1 MSNINAKIV
10 ADSKNMG
17 HRLTTFVVTFPRII
31 LAEFNTH
38 RMFSRNS
45 ASSRAI
51 PFKKMVKSVQ
61 ENPFI
66 PIGWQKDHSGMQ
78 GTVYLSKTE
87 KFGLNTFIS
96 SLITTLNSFEKD
108 SKEYET
114 LNKEIEEK
122 IEIIESILQPYK
134 FEEKTLDEWWLFARD
149 KALEAACIMYTF
161 RVTKQLC
168 NRLLEPFMY
177 HTVIVTSSQYENF
190 FALRCPQ
197 YRLFSEQIPLEFRSK
212 NDLLNYV
219 KKIEAP
225 EFKNDYD
232 NLTELDWLKI
242 NKGMAEIHIMALA
255 EAMWDEYRAS
265 VPKQLQA
272 GEWHIPFGDNIN
284 LPPTIPIDEGLTL
297 EEGVA
302 MRKVKIA
309 VARCARVS
317 YTVVGEEGKPDNYDN
332 DIKLHDRLAESGHFS
347 PFEHIGRAM
356 SGDEIATNALWCAEH
371 IEYGWSGN
379 FRGFIQ
385 YRKMLPNEN
394 KV

>member
-1 MSNINAKIV
+1 MSKINAKIV

-51 PFKKMVKSVQ
+51 PFEKMVKSVE

-66 PIGWQKDHSGMQ
+66 PIAWQKDHKGMQ
-78 GTVYLSKTE
+78 GTNYFSDELDIATLKLLWL
-87 KFGLNTFIS
+87 KGRDAA
-96 SLITTLNSFEKD
+96 LNSAIGL
-108 SKEYET
+108 S
-114 LNKEIEEK
+114 
-122 IEIIESILQPYK
+122 SMG
-134 FEEKTLDEWWLFARD
+134 A
-149 KALEAACIMYTF
+149 
-161 RVTKQLC
+161 TKQLC

-177 HTVIVTSSQYENF
+177 HTVIVTSSEFENF

-197 YRLFSEQIPLEFRSK
+197 YSLFYEQIPMSFRSK
-212 NDLLNYV
+212 KDFLKFVNEVESD
-219 KKIEAP
+219 
-225 EFKNDYD
+225 EFKNQYD
-232 NLTELDWLKI
+232 NLSELDWLKI
-242 NKGMAEIHIMALA
+242 NKGQAEIHIMALA
-255 EAMWDEYRAS
+255 EAMWDAYKES
-265 VPKQLQA
+265 TPKQLKA

-302 MRKVKIA
+302 IRKVKIA